1 MQSMFL
7 NGWDLLTVYEDQ
19 VLTSER
25 NVDDTA
31 CRSLIWKI
39 PARRL
44 ILLCISCMT
53 VSPDSGF

>member
-7 NGWDLLTVYEDQ
+7 NGWDLLTVYKDQ

-44 ILLCISCMT
+44 ILLCILA
-53 VSPDSGF
+53 